1 MARKPPSS
9 PDRKLRLQLN
19 MDKAYVQRLTD
30 LAPQFRSTPSSLA
43 AEMLA
48 ESLGMREKLQEWYAW
63 RIGQFFAKRVVKQ
76 TKPIGQGEY
85 FQVYVDRET
94 ADKLERF
101 AAQIGQTVA
110 KCGGMILECAVS
122 DDEWIMEAALRVVK
136 GIKAVQN
143 ASKALGRKRQTS

>member
-1 MARKPPSS
+1 MASKPSPS
-9 PDRKLRLQLN
+9 PDRKIRLQLN

-48 ESLGMREKLQEWYAW
+48 ESLEMRDKLEEWYAW

-76 TKPIGQGEY
+76 TKLIGQGEY
-85 FQVYVDRET
+85 FQVYVDQTT
-94 ADKLERF
+94 AGKLERF